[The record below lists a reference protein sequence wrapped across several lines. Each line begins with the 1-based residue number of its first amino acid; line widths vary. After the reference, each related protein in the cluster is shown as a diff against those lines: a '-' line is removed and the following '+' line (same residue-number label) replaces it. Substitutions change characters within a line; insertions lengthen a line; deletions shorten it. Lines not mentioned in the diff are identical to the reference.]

1 MKYIYFITSEIKT
14 WLEKKNIGNDAYD
27 KLSNQIASD
36 NQLNASVL
44 MANLLVNKFNN
55 HSGLRYVWLQE
66 IRQDVCMYILR
77 RIYRHDEYSK
87 KINDATKPFLMERY
101 SMSLSEKEEVDAEFS
116 KFFKEEKKEALPE
129 EYRQYEDARAFD
141 KNRDVIFYE
150 MPLWHDGMKK
160 VPKDYWPFIQKALSE
175 DIDKTYEQYDVFL
188 YHTTN
193 NFTLTYRYGDVNAIG
208 KSDVY
213 LLQIVKGKE
222 PNLDELLDRKYDC
235 EDVKTLQNSS
245 SKCYPDY
252 YTYDYPA
259 WKEVEEDDLANLAL
273 SEEEIRILQN
283 VQFPFFVSGLA
294 GSGKS
299 TILYY
304 LYANIYKYVAVKYP
318 DHNLLFL
325 SYNDMLVDKARMSVK
340 SILSYHNTN
349 EGFKEYFEIED
360 NLQHFNNSFVP
371 FREFLKNAFLDEQ
384 SIALFSEEK
393 HITYEKFRELYQ
405 SEYKQ
410 AGKRLSASIL
420 WSVIRSFIKGRNLYY
435 FTVDDYVSD
444 EISRRDRTVDP
455 KIYQEAYK
463 IWDKWYRHYYENG
476 EGWDDLDL
484 VRFALTN
491 GDFQNVYHN
500 YAVIFCDE
508 AQDFTKLEI
517 DLILSLSKHSK
528 YNLSLHPNDKRIPIA
543 FAGDP
548 NQTINPTGFRWAGTK
563 AIFAESFRDSLDSY
577 PELDDPELSKNY
589 RSQLGIVKFANTIQ
603 CIRYNYFD
611 ETSKDRKLQS
621 VREDPQGEYK
631 DALEYVGFYSYD
643 KFKNIIIDNLTNA
656 NIITSG
662 DGEEGDLSLFP
673 EIKNQQVKLNTAIGT
688 KGLEYNAV
696 MLLNFSKDPAYRLFQ
711 KILNE
716 EPFNDDSER
725 FEIAHFF
732 TKLYIAI
739 SRAKAQLFIVDT
751 DESYEFFWKYFID
764 HSLWESLVNRFI
776 RDEEKRKLVGHITIG
791 DIETLPQR
799 LSDSY
804 DAEENGRQAF
814 EKARGEKSVSLMK
827 RAQSYFLEAGLT
839 ALADEC
845 DAYIF
850 LYNMEY
856 VKAGDKFISLNQKDK
871 RPIALTAYWKGYCWE
886 KLINMIAR
894 RSDISS
900 YDSIRLLVSQFMT
913 DSITPGEFLQSLVNN
928 IDQFQDALYSH
939 LDDQIIWSVIF
950 DKLKEELQTMDSVN
964 ISISITNNLDIV
976 SRFIKWYD
984 NGLSGLRAD
993 MYYARAQFINNT
1005 LDKNKAGFR
1014 PEAYERAIE
1023 IWEEAGLTDNKKY
1036 FNAKKITSST
1046 ISEEILW
1053 MNELQEHE
1061 TICSL
1066 YGDYSTALSLTEEA
1080 AGVVFTCL
1088 LTKNYE
1094 KAVSYPYPKD
1104 VQIKWNRLYAQNH
1117 VLFLTDVVLADFTP
1131 QKFYFLADKVQL
1143 EESNIFDEKLPVSLF
1158 ELIFALKGVD
1168 EKEMPYW
1175 TYFTSLL
1182 RDKNG
1187 VRVFKRSLNRERI
1200 LESLS
1205 KHIVS
1210 GNEYDKSIASC
1221 FLEFLFDSDFNAKRA
1236 DKYCRTLI
1244 TIFGHDVFFKEDFR
1258 RSTERNKYFTSYS
1271 ELDNDEHETIKN
1283 NIRRYV
1289 DYYLSSVK
1297 KLNSNTAD
1305 DAKALLRAYEICV
1318 TYQGINPDYL
1328 SICNM
1333 YKKHIKEKK
1342 FAEVRDWMEQR
1353 MLFNQFMDDNML
1365 KKASFAKL
1373 VASFDE
1379 KKQKLQALT
1388 DDFSKED
1395 ASMFVAV
1402 VNTCEEDP
1410 TYDSTLLTAKLIY
1423 IHHLRRDNLKPF
1435 CRVNDLIA
1443 KLPDAIDIAIDEVL
1457 SNKERVNEYA
1467 IKLLSY
1473 TWEAL
1478 YEHSFVANHYDKLI
1492 GKKRLERLRILTE
1505 YLKKRAL
1512 LHYSYL
1518 KKDLFEAKQE
1528 EYGIVMTKD
1537 YLPASY
1543 PKIEDKSIDRNQVGV
1558 SEAAMN
1564 DGTAAEAQNTKNGSE
1579 IKPKRAAKG
1588 KKGTMI
1594 MPSPLD
1600 VAKMAQLEM
1609 ARNLKKMGVPVETIR
1624 QAAPQLTIEEIEKL

>member
-1 MKYIYFITSEIKT
+1 MKYIYFITSEIRT

-175 DIDKTYEQYDVFL
+175 DIDKAYEQYDVFL

-193 NFTLTYRYGDVNAIG
+193 NFTLTYRYGNINAIG

-235 EDVKTLQNSS
+235 EDVRTLQNSS

-508 AQDFTKLEI
+508 AQDFTKIEI

-696 MLLNFSKDPAYRLFQ
+696 MLLNFSKDPAYKLFQ

-764 HSLWESLVNRFI
+764 HSLWERLVNRFI

-964 ISISITNNLDIV
+964 ISISITNDLDIV

-1005 LDKNKAGFR
+1005 LDKNKSGFR

-1053 MNELQEHE
+1053 MNELQEHD
-1061 TICSL
+1061 TICNL

-1080 AGVVFTCL
+1080 GGVVFTCL

-1117 VLFLTDVVLADFTP
+1117 VRFLTDVVLADFTP
-1131 QKFYFLADKVQL
+1131 QKFYFFADKVQL
-1143 EESNIFDEKLPVSLF
+1143 EERNIFDENLPVSVF
-1158 ELIFALKGVD
+1158 ELIFDLKGTD
-1168 EKEMPYW
+1168 EKERPYW
-1175 TYFTSLL
+1175 TYFTSTL

-1187 VRVFKRSLNRERI
+1187 VRVFKRINRERI

-1365 KKASFAKL
+1365 QKASFAKL

-1402 VNTCEEDP
+1402 VNTCEEEP

-1518 KKDLFEAKQE
+1518 KKNLFEAKQE

-1543 PKIEDKSIDRNQVGV
+1543 PKIEERSAGKESMGKTEKSTTTIN
-1558 SEAAMN
+1558 
-1564 DGTAAEAQNTKNGSE
+1564 AQNIEDVRETKL
-1579 IKPKRAAKG
+1579 KPKKG
-1588 KKGTMI
+1588 GGGRNGAEI
-1594 MPSPLD
+1594 ASSNSPQMDPIDLI
-1600 VAKMAQLEM
+1600 
-1609 ARNLKKMGVPVETIR
+1609 RNMKKMGMSAEMIH
-1624 QAAPQLTIEEIEKL
+1624 QIAPQLTIEEIEKL